1 MISPIS
7 RRRFLEVGVA
17 GLLARPLAARAQ
29 QPGKVARV
37 GHLAA
42 SAPSAENRR
51 LLAAFQG
58 ELRERGWTEGR
69 NVVYEYRW
77 AEGRYERLQP
87 LAVELVDAK
96 VDLIVAGGTPNALAA
111 RQATQTIPIVVVGA
125 TTPVEVGLVK
135 TLARP
140 GGNVTGVTFDVS
152 PEQVAKLVELLV
164 ELLAELPGVS
174 RIAVL
179 WSRGYPASEQ
189 YRSALE
195 RAAAAQQRTIRF
207 IDVLRPEDFEP
218 AFAALRRTPADGLIV
233 MADQLTQT
241 KAADIVRVTL
251 DQKLATAFG
260 GPARSFVLAGGLMSL
275 SADSTRYWRQ
285 AAGYA
290 DLILK
295 GANPADLPIE
305 QPTQFELVINLKTAK
320 ALGLTIPRSLLVRA
334 DQVIE

>member
-1 MISPIS
+1 MISLIE
-7 RRRFLEVGVA
+7 RRRFLGVLA
-17 GLLARPLAARAQ
+17 GGLLARPLSAWAP
-29 QPGKVARV
+29 QPGKVYRI

-42 SAPSAENRR
+42 SAPSAENTR
-51 LLAAFQG
+51 LLTAFQS
-58 ELRERGWTEGR
+58 ELRDRGWIEGR
-69 NVVYEYRW
+69 NVAYEYRW

-87 LAVELVDAK
+87 LAVELIDAK

-111 RQATQTIPIVVVGA
+111 QKASQTIPIVVIGA

-152 PEQVAKLVELLV
+152 PEQVAKLVELL
-164 ELLAELPGVS
+164 AELPGVS

-179 WSRGYPASEQ
+179 WSRGYPAAEQ
-189 YRSALE
+189 YKSALE
-195 RAAAAQQRTIRF
+195 RAATARQRTVRF
-207 IDVLRPEDFEP
+207 IDVLRPEDFEA
-218 AFAALRRTPADGLIV
+218 AFSALRRTPADALIV

-241 KAADIVRVTL
+241 RAADIVRVAL
-251 DQKLATAFG
+251 EQRLATAFG
-260 GPARSFVLAGGLMSL
+260 GPAKSFVLAGGLMSF

-290 DLILK
+290 DRIPK
-295 GANPADLPIE
+295 GASPADLPIE
-305 QPTQFELVINLKTAK
+305 QPTQFELVINLKTVR
-320 ALGLTIPRSLLVRA
+320 ALGLTIPRSLLLRA

>member
-17 GLLARPLAARAQ
+17 GLLARPLAVSAQ
-29 QPGKVARV
+29 QPGKLVRV

-42 SAPSAENRR
+42 SAPSAENSR

-58 ELRERGWTEGR
+58 ELRERGWIEGR

-87 LAVELVDAK
+87 LAAELVDAK

-111 RQATQTIPIVVVGA
+111 RQVTRSIPIVVVGA

-140 GGNVTGVTFDVS
+140 GGNITGVTFDVS
-152 PEQVAKLVELLV
+152 PEQVAKLV

-179 WSRGYPASEQ
+179 WSRGYPASDQ

-207 IDVLRPEDFEP
+207 IDVLKPEDFEA
-218 AFAALRRTPADGLIV
+218 AFAALRRTPPDGLIV

-241 KAADIVRVTL
+241 KAADIVRVAL
-251 DQKLATAFG
+251 EQKLATAFG
-260 GPARSFVLAGGLMSL
+260 GPAKNFVLAGGLMSL

-290 DLILK
+290 DRILK